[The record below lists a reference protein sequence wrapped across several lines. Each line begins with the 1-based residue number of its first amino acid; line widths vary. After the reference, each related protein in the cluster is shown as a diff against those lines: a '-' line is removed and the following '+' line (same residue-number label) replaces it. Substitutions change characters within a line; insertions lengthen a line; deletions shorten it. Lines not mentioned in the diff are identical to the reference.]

1 MIAGRLLYSRS
12 DGFSVEMVYVDDQ
25 ATVLKVMTWQ
35 EALSL
40 ATNILNHVAQI
51 RANEKVNHDQS

>member
-1 MIAGRLLYSRS
+1 
-12 DGFSVEMVYVDDQ
+12 MVYVDDQ

-51 RANEKVNHDQS
+51 RANEMVNHSQS